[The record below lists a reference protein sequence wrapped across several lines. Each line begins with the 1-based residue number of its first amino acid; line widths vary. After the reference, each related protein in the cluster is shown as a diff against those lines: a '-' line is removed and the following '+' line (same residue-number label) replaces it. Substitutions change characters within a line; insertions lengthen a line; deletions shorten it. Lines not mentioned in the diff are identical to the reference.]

1 MSNMYSLILYVKNKE
16 NPYYKA
22 LLDARTKELFGIFN
36 EILSGKA
43 SLGMKDDFGEQFG
56 PFCSISD
63 LPEEITLDKLTK
75 LITLYETEL
84 KKKFGITE
92 ITFKFDKLDE
102 LTKDSTPD
110 VSTVL
115 SNN

>member
-1 MSNMYSLILYVKNKE
+1 MSNMYSLILHIKNKE

-22 LLDARTKELFGIFN
+22 LLDARTKKLFGLFN
-36 EILSGKA
+36 EVFSEKA

-56 PFCSISD
+56 PFCSISG

-75 LITLYETEL
+75 LLSLYEVEL

-102 LTKDSTPD
+102 LSKDSTPD
-110 VSTVL
+110 VSTVF